1 MGWRFR
7 IGRLGWMIPNSIL
20 PTGRAAAKNAKWYA
34 MMDVIHAPRQQS
46 RQQQPLLREPADSE
60 HALSGCGRVSGA
72 GVSHRRVMCP
82 LLCSALVI
90 SLLLLDGSRRIEWNG
105 EGIHDAMLIALSTL
119 CQLARTKAIASV
131 PLESVA
137 SFCSKAS
144 IWDAMAAL
152 SWRSSLRFSSS
163 AFFSFTRATSAG
175 DWPVDAALAAD
186 KEGCR
191 MWPE

>member
-1 MGWRFR
+1 MRTSVW
-7 IGRLGWMIPNSIL
+7 GRRVASSGDAPSSVLGFGNF
-20 PTGRAAAKNAKWYA
+20 AAA
-34 MMDVIHAPRQQS
+34 I
-46 RQQQPLLREPADSE
+46 
-60 HALSGCGRVSGA
+60 
-72 GVSHRRVMCP
+72 RRVKMH
-82 LLCSALVI
+82 
-90 SLLLLDGSRRIEWNG
+90 RIER

-131 PLESVA
+131 PLERVA

-175 DWPVDAALAAD
+175 DWPVDAALAD